1 MRDLNFE
8 LSKLC
13 KRNQDGAFA
22 TQRDRSYILDQCASE
37 LHGLGFR
44 NLSINGLKPKH
55 VEALIAYW
63 QVKEIGTGS
72 IKNRMVQLRWWSEK
86 IGKSS
91 MMRRSNADYQIEG
104 RAYVTNRDKSV
115 TLDGRLDQVRDQYT
129 QMSLRL
135 QAAFGLR
142 REESIKFSPQY
153 ADRGDHIVL
162 KHSWT
167 KGGKE
172 RSIPILNEDQRRLL
186 DECRKMAGTG
196 SLIPPHKNYVKQLRT
211 YEQATKMAGFH
222 KMHGLRHRYAQQRY
236 EQLTGWK
243 APVQD
248 GPRRSELNKENRYI
262 DQQARLEISR
272 ELGHER
278 IEIVAIYC
286 GS

>member
-8 LSKLC
+8 LSNLC

-22 TQRDRSYILDQCASE
+22 TQRDRSYIPDQCASE

-44 NLSINGLKPKH
+44 NLSINGLIPKH
-55 VEALIAYW
+55 VEALISYW
-63 QVKEIGTGS
+63 QVKEISTGS
-72 IKNRMVQLRWWSEK
+72 IKNRMVQLRCWAEK

-91 MMRRSNADYQIEG
+91 MMRPNNAVYQIEG

-135 QAAFGLR
+135 QASFGLR

-167 KGGKE
+167 KGGVK
-172 RSIPILNEDQRRLL
+172 NDQFLSSMKTN
-186 DECRKMAGTG
+186 DDC
-196 SLIPPHKNYVKQLRT
+196 
-211 YEQATKMAGFH
+211 
-222 KMHGLRHRYAQQRY
+222 
-236 EQLTGWK
+236 
-243 APVQD
+243 
-248 GPRRSELNKENRYI
+248 
-262 DQQARLEISR
+262 
-272 ELGHER
+272 
-278 IEIVAIYC
+278 
-286 GS
+286 